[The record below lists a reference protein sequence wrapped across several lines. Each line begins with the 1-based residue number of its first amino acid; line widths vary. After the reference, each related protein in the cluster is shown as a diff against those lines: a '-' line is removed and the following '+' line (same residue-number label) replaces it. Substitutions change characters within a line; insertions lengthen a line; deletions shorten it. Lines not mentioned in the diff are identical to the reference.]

1 MSKKT
6 KKILFIFSSPIALTT
21 FPMVAFADAFTV
33 VDGFISV
40 LDSIIPLA
48 ASIAVMIFFWGMV
61 KFINHAG
68 DEKAVE
74 EGKQIIVWGL
84 VGLFCIFALWA
95 IVGYIQETLDIG
107 GGGGTPIVIPTKLP

>member
-1 MSKKT
+1 MSKKMRFT
-6 KKILFIFSSPIALTT
+6 SLIPFVLLVSPT
-21 FPMVAFADAFTV
+21 VAFADALTV
-33 VDGFISV
+33 VDGFITI

-74 EGKQIIVWGL
+74 EGKQIIAWGL

-107 GGGGTPIVIPTKLP
+107 GGGGTQIVIPTKLP